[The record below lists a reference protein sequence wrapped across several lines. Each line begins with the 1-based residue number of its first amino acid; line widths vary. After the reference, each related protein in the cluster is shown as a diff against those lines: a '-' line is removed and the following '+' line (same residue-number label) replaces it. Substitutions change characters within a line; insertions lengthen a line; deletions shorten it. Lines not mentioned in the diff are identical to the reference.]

1 MLSRS
6 RTSDF
11 PGFEDKSLFRTHT
24 TTSPR
29 SSSTDINMAVDKLG
43 KENST
48 AETAAVMQES
58 SDRAERE
65 LSDELEP

>member
-1 MLSRS
+1 
-6 RTSDF
+6 
-11 PGFEDKSLFRTHT
+11 
-24 TTSPR
+24 
-29 SSSTDINMAVDKLG
+29 MAVNKLG